1 MASAGVSVSA
11 RRGEAIAAVAL
22 VLLSAGL
29 LVMALKM
36 PFGTL
41 ASPGPGMF
49 PLGLAALLGLVSI
62 GLLLRALRL
71 AGAPAAER
79 IVFGHKQIW
88 ITLLA
93 LTGMGLLFEPLGY
106 LLSTGLFML
115 VLLRSYSTLRWLP
128 ACATAAAVAAVSWA
142 FFAKLLGVNLPLG
155 LLNFN

>member
-1 MASAGVSVSA
+1 MASAAVAISG

-29 LVMALKM
+29 LYMVLKM

-49 PLGLAALLGLVSI
+49 PFGLTVLLGLVGI
-62 GLLLRALRL
+62 GLLLRAVRL
-71 AGAPAAER
+71 PSAPAAER
-79 IVFGHKQIW
+79 IVIGHQQIW

-93 LTGMGLLFEPLGY
+93 LTGMGLVFEPLGY

-115 VLLRSYSTLRWLP
+115 VLLRSYSTLRWP
-128 ACATAAAVAAVSWA
+128 AIGATAIAVAVISWF
-142 FFAKLLGVNLPLG
+142 FFARLLGVNLPLG
-155 LLNFN
+155 LLNVN